1 MALQISVSLK
11 LNTAIMGARRNFF
24 RGGQSRPFAYPLQVV
39 DDATQM
45 DAHKTL
51 HSFYTTKQR
60 PIVTAI
66 VACSVFPLRKFYTKK
81 LFVLVSMDI
90 LRLS

>member
-1 MALQISVSLK
+1 
-11 LNTAIMGARRNFF
+11 MGARRNFS
-24 RGGQSRPFAYPLQVV
+24 RVGKSRPFADPLQVA

-45 DAHKTL
+45 DVHKTL
-51 HSFYTTKQR
+51 HSFYTTKQM
-60 PIVTAI
+60 PIVTAT

-81 LFVLVSMDI
+81 MFVLVSMDI